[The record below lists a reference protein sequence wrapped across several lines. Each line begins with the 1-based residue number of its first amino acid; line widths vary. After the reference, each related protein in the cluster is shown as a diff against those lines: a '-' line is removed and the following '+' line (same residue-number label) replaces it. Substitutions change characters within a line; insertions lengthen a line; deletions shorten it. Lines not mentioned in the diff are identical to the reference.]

1 MHAPLLTEDEIRER
15 LSAVPEWTVEGK
27 AIVRKFVFRDFRE
40 AVAFLVRIAFD
51 AEEAD
56 HHPDVALS
64 YKRMTLSLSTHSE
77 GGLTAK
83 DFALAAKIDA
93 AWGRRSGS

>member
-1 MHAPLLTEDEIRER
+1 MRAPLLSAEEIRIR
-15 LSAVPEWTVEGK
+15 LAALPEWSLEGK
-27 AIVRKFVFRDFRE
+27 AIVRKLVFRDFRE

-56 HHPDVALS
+56 HHPDVTIS
-64 YKRMTLSLSTHSE
+64 YKRVTLSLSTHSE
-77 GGLTAK
+77 GGLTEK

-93 AWGRRSGS
+93 ARENR

>member
-1 MHAPLLTEDEIRER
+1 MRPPLLSAEEIKTR
-15 LSAVPEWTVEGK
+15 LAALPEWSLEGN
-27 AIVRKFVFRDFRE
+27 AIVRKLVFRDFRE

-56 HHPDVALS
+56 HHPDVTIS

-77 GGLTAK
+77 GGLTEK

-93 AWGRRSGS
+93 AREYR